1 MELKKTVARSA
12 KMAKIKDIPKVDRPR
27 EKFLK
32 KGPEALSKSDLL
44 AIFLG
49 SGIKGKN
56 VQQLSQQII
65 RKFGKIFLNITID
78 DLKSVAGIGEA
89 KSLQIVSAISL
100 VKRFYADD
108 QTSEIIIKNSQ
119 DVASLTFD
127 LRSRKKE
134 HLVCLYLNARN
145 VLLKKE
151 VVSVGLADKTL
162 LHPREIFY
170 PATELNAANVIL
182 IHNHPS
188 GDSSPS
194 EEDVEIVEKIAQV
207 GEIMGIPVI
216 DFVIVSEKGDYSFY
230 EKLKDQNKGF
240 YYVAEGAQGTQGTL
254 FDLLEIEKPAY
265 EVSIKKN
272 YKHYF
277 QSQKSKNGYFQIQ
290 NRRYLGNKHKLLGF
304 IEDIISEKCGSV
316 DSLCDIFAGTGVVGA
331 RFNNPDIKIISNDF
345 LFANYTCLQAFLGVN
360 KNLQKSISEKIK
372 YLNDL
377 PNDMEN
383 YFSEHFGGTY
393 FTEENA
399 RKIGAI
405 REEIDRIEESKYERN
420 ILICSLI
427 YAVDKVANTVGHYD
441 AFRKKLYMLQPIK
454 LLVPDIDYSHNA
466 NNEIYKEDANAL
478 VRKISC
484 DILYIDPPYNSRQYS
499 DAYHLLENLAE
510 WRTPEVVGI
519 GKKMDR
525 SHIKSDYCLKSATS
539 AFSDLIRSVDC
550 KHILLSYNNTGD
562 SKDGRSN
569 ARMSDNEILQ
579 ILNDKGGVEIFE
591 KDYKAFTTGKSNGA
605 NNAERIFYCKVT
617 R

>member
-1 MELKKTVARSA
+1 
-12 KMAKIKDIPKVDRPR
+12 MAKIKDIPKVDRPR

-44 AIFLG
+44 AILLG

-65 RKFGKIFLNITID
+65 KKFGKSFLNITVD
-78 DLKSVAGIGEA
+78 DLKGVAGIGEA
-89 KSLQIVSAISL
+89 KALQIASAISL

-108 QTSEIIIKNSQ
+108 QTNEVVIKNSQ
-119 DVASLTFD
+119 DVASLTYD
-127 LRSRKKE
+127 LRSKKKE

-170 PATELNAANVIL
+170 PATELNAASVIL
-182 IHNHPS
+182 VHNHPS

-194 EEDVEIVEKIAQV
+194 EKDIEIVEKIAQA

-216 DFVIVSEKGDYSFY
+216 DFVIISEKGNCSFY
-230 EKLKDQNKGF
+230 EKLKDQNKGLD
-240 YYVAEGAQGTQGTL
+240 YVADGVQGTL

-265 EVSIKKN
+265 EVSVQKID
-272 YKHYF
+272 KHYF
-277 QSQKSKNGYFQIQ
+277 QPQESKSGYFRLQ

-316 DSLCDIFAGTGVVGA
+316 DSLCDVFAGTGVVGA
-331 RFNNPDIKIISNDF
+331 RFNNPNIKIISNDF
-345 LFANYTCLQAFLGVN
+345 LFANYACLQAFLGAS
-360 KNLQKSISEKIK
+360 KDLQKSISEKIK
-372 YLNDL
+372 YLNNL
-377 PNDMEN
+377 PNDKEN

-405 REEIDRIEESKYERN
+405 REEIDRIAESEDEKN

-441 AFRKKLYMLQPIK
+441 AFRKKLDMLQPIK
-454 LLVPDIDYSHNA
+454 LLVPDIDYSRNI
-466 NNEIYKEDANAL
+466 NNEVYKEDANTL

-484 DILYIDPPYNSRQYS
+484 DVLYIDPPYNSRQYS

-510 WRTPEVVGI
+510 WKKPEVVGI

-539 AFSDLIRSVDC
+539 AFADLIRNADC

-569 ARMSDNEILQ
+569 ARMSDDEILQ
-579 ILNDKGGVEIFE
+579 ILNDKGDVEIFE
-591 KDYKAFTTGKSNGA
+591 KDYKAFTTGKSNGED
-605 NNAERIFYCKVT
+605 NAERIFYCKVT
-617 R
+617 K